1 VFTGK
6 LEPSHRSGYSPLMTA
21 SFESVLASALNLPVE
36 ERSRMAS
43 RLIQSVDDDGD
54 SSLSAAWE
62 SEIDRRLDAAR
73 SSTVASVSHDEVMAG
88 ARSLL
93 RQLKPQGA

>member
-1 VFTGK
+1 
-6 LEPSHRSGYSPLMTA
+6 MTA

-73 SSTVASVSHDEVMAG
+73 NGTVASVSHDDVMAG
-88 ARSLL
+88 ARILL